1 MDTMLALYTNSRKM
15 GSENVLYNPFRIH
28 EGGAAPCL
36 PRALGLGY
44 YLGIKLH
51 GIVSLILMIS
61 FKNLVIP

>member
-1 MDTMLALYTNSRKM
+1 M